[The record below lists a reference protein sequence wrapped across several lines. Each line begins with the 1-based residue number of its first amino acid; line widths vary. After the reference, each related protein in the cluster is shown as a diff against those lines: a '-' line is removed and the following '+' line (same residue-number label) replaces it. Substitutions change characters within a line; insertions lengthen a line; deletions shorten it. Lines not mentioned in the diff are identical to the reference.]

1 MAPIRAR
8 NIGGGERG
16 AALVE
21 LAVVM
26 PLLLVVTAGIVD
38 FGFALQRYEVIANG
52 AREGARLASEPGY
65 DAAAVQ
71 TRVRGYVQQ
80 GLNFDDPTLDAVMPA
95 ATSVII
101 SNPTLTIP
109 LAGGGSANLTS
120 TRVDVFYHHQFMLMG
135 PVFGLI
141 NAAWSQSITLQASSL
156 MRTQVGGS

>member
-1 MAPIRAR
+1 MAPIEAQNGRRA
-8 NIGGGERG
+8 ERG

-71 TRVRGYVQQ
+71 ARVRGYVKE
-80 GLNFDDPTLDAVMPA
+80 GLNLTDATLNAVMPA
-95 ATSVII
+95 GTSVIV
-101 SNPTLTIP
+101 SNPTLTMP
-109 LAGGGSANLTS
+109 LVGGGSAALPS
-120 TRVDVFYHHQFMLMG
+120 TRVDV
-135 PVFGLI
+135 
-141 NAAWSQSITLQASSL
+141 
-156 MRTQVGGS
+156 